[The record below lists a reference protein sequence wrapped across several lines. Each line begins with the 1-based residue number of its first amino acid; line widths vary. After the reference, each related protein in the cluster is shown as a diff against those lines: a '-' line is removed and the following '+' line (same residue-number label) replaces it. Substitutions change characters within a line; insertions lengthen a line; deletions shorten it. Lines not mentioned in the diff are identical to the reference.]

1 MRVKKEDIVKVLNNI
16 IEIRYNLNQALQ
28 IADDKK
34 IPYEDLIIAGNSY
47 SEYIKEIVNNWN
59 ELDTLLEA
67 AKESVTDELDD
78 NTINLLNKMNR
89 FDGDLAQEYY
99 MSEKYNNLTFIV
111 NRASKI
117 KPLYTNIKVPASI
130 KRKYREA
137 ILCFLDGRFDSC
149 CAMCRSITE
158 IIFKELCKDKFYGKG
173 SFEEK
178 PLSFLINKCE
188 ICKLL
193 EEPKLKAARRIKK
206 TGNESMHS
214 RISKNAQDALTSIE
228 DIQKIL
234 KDF

>member
-117 KPLYTNIKVPASI
+117 KPL
-130 KRKYREA
+130 
-137 ILCFLDGRFDSC
+137 
-149 CAMCRSITE
+149 
-158 IIFKELCKDKFYGKG
+158 
-173 SFEEK
+173 
-178 PLSFLINKCE
+178 
-188 ICKLL
+188 
-193 EEPKLKAARRIKK
+193 
-206 TGNESMHS
+206 
-214 RISKNAQDALTSIE
+214 
-228 DIQKIL
+228 
-234 KDF
+234 